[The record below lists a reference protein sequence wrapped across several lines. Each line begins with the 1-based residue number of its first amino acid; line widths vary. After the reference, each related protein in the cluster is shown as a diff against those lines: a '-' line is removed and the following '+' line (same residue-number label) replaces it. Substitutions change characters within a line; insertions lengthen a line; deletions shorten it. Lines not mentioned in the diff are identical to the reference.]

1 MRSNASTA
9 AGPWLCVLTIA
20 IFLSIAWGAL
30 AFGSVYAWAFTPLRI
45 ACLTIGLA
53 SLVVNASARVNWRV
67 AASVLA
73 IAAAC
78 GLQLAPLPPGTLKW
92 ISPATDHLLRQYDVA
107 YANGIALAHPL
118 SIDPVSTWRGLT
130 FLGCFG
136 MLLVGLARILT
147 RREVCRIAALIAALG
162 TLLAL
167 GAIIQRA
174 AFAGKVYGFWQP
186 LMAGTPFGPFLNR
199 NHFAGWML
207 MALPLTV
214 GLFCGLV
221 ARSMLG
227 AGSGCR
233 VPGRDSQRDSRVG
246 MSWRSRL
253 LWFSSPAASRVILV
267 GFAIVA
273 MALSLILSMSRL
285 GLCGFATALL
295 LAGWFVLRNRVTR
308 THRAV
313 AGAYL
318 LLLVVGSGASLRVGL
333 DQSIARFTD
342 PGARDLGGRLPIW
355 ADTARIIRDFPLGG
369 TGLNTY
375 GTATLFYQTTLPD
388 EHLREAHNDY
398 LQLAAE
404 GGLLLGIPIAAAL
417 ALFVREVYQRFRDAS
432 DEVTV
437 YWIRTG
443 AVTGLV
449 AVALQSIGEFSLQ
462 MPGNAALF
470 AVLCAI
476 AIHKSRQQYPHALT
490 NRLTPPRPPLPT
502 LAKLS

>member
-1 MRSNASTA
+1 MKSDAHGTG
-9 AGPWLCVLTIA
+9 GPLSRALTIA
-20 IFLSIAWGAL
+20 IFVSIAWGAF
-30 AFGSVYAWAFTPLRI
+30 AFGSVYSWASAPLRV
-45 ACLTIGLA
+45 ACFAIGLA
-53 SLVVNASARVNWRV
+53 ALMVNARGGVNWRIT
-67 AASVLA
+67 ASVVA
-73 IAAAC
+73 IALAC
-78 GLQLAPLPPGTLKW
+78 GLQLTPLPPAILQW

-107 YANGIALAHPL
+107 YANGIAGGHPL

-136 MLLVGLARILT
+136 LLLIGLARILT
-147 RREVCRIAALIAALG
+147 RREVCRIAALITGLG

-167 GAIIQRA
+167 GAIAQRA
-174 AFAGKVYGFWQP
+174 TSAGQVYGFWQP
-186 LMAGTPFGPFLNR
+186 LMPGTPFGPFLNR

-214 GLFCGLV
+214 GLFCGMV
-221 ARSMLG
+221 ARSM
-227 AGSGCR
+227 
-233 VPGRDSQRDSRVG
+233 SQRGRTDGTVFTDN
-246 MSWRSRL
+246 SWRRRV
-253 LWFSSPAASRVILV
+253 LWFSSPSASRVILV
-267 GFAIVA
+267 GFAVVS
-273 MALSLILSMSRL
+273 MALSLVLSMSRL
-285 GLCGFATALL
+285 GLCGFVMALL
-295 LAGWFVLRNRVTR
+295 LAGWFVKRNQVMR

-313 AGAYL
+313 AGAYAV
-318 LLLVVGSGASLRVGL
+318 LLVVGSVASLRVGL

-355 ADTARIIRDFPLGG
+355 SDTARIIRDFPLSG

-417 ALFVREVYQRFRDAS
+417 ALLAREVYQRFRDAS
-432 DEVTV
+432 DELSV

-449 AVALQSIGEFSLQ
+449 AIGLQSIGEFSLQ
-462 MPGNAALF
+462 MPGNASLF

-476 AIHKSRQQYPHALT
+476 AIHKSRGTTHTLADPLT
-490 NRLTPPRPPLPT
+490 QPRPTLP
-502 LAKLS
+502 ALS

>member
-1 MRSNASTA
+1 
-9 AGPWLCVLTIA
+9 
-20 IFLSIAWGAL
+20 L
-30 AFGSVYAWAFTPLRI
+30 A
-45 ACLTIGLA
+45 IGLA
-53 SLVVNASARVNWRV
+53 AFVVKARGGVNWRIT
-67 AASVLA
+67 ASIVA
-73 IAAAC
+73 IALAC
-78 GLQLAPLPPGTLKW
+78 GLQLAPLPPGALQR
-92 ISPATDHLLRQYDVA
+92 ISPATDQLLQQYDVA
-107 YANGIALAHPL
+107 YANGIARVHPL
-118 SIDPVSTWRGLT
+118 SIDPASTWRGLT
-130 FLGCFG
+130 FLACFG
-136 MLLVGLARILT
+136 LMLVGLARILT
-147 RREVCRIAALIAALG
+147 KREVCRIAVLITGLG

-167 GAIIQRA
+167 GAIVQRA
-174 AFAGKVYGFWQP
+174 TFAGRVYGFWQP
-186 LMAGTPFGPFLNR
+186 LMPGTPFGPFLNR

-221 ARSMLG
+221 ARSM
-227 AGSGCR
+227 
-233 VPGRDSQRDSRVG
+233 SQRAAAEGRAFIDN
-246 MSWRSRL
+246 SWRRRL
-253 LWFSSPAASRVILV
+253 LWFSSPSASQVILV
-267 GFAIVA
+267 GFAIVS
-273 MALSLILSMSRL
+273 MALSLVLSMSRL
-285 GLCGFATALL
+285 GLCGFMTALL
-295 LAGWFVLRNRVTR
+295 LSGWFVKRNRGMR

-318 LLLVVGSGASLRVGL
+318 VLVVVGSAASLRVGL

-355 ADTARIIRDFPLGG
+355 SDTARIIRDFPLGG

-417 ALFVREVYQRFRDAS
+417 ALFAREVYQRFRDAS
-432 DEVTV
+432 DELTV

-476 AIHKSRQQYPHALT
+476 AIHKSRGTTHALADHL
-490 NRLTPPRPPLPT
+490 RQPHPT
-502 LAKLS
+502 LPALS

>member
-1 MRSNASTA
+1 MR
-9 AGPWLCVLTIA
+9 PDVFTIA
-20 IFLSIAWGAL
+20 IFVSIAWGAL

-45 ACLTIGLA
+45 ACFTIGLA

-67 AASVLA
+67 AASVMA
-73 IAAAC
+73 IAVAC
-78 GLQLAPLPPGTLKW
+78 GLQLAPLPLGTLKW
-92 ISPATDHLLRQYDVA
+92 ISPATDRVLRQYDVA

-118 SIDPVSTWRGLT
+118 SIDPASTWQGLT

-136 MLLVGLARILT
+136 MLLVGFARILT
-147 RREVCRIAALIAALG
+147 RREVCRITALITALG

-174 AFAGKVYGFWQP
+174 TFGGTVYGFWQP
-186 LMAGTPFGPFLNR
+186 LMPGTPFGPFLNR

-207 MALPLTV
+207 MALPLSV

-221 ARSMLG
+221 ARSMTKR
-227 AGSGCR
+227 GSLDGVACTG
-233 VPGRDSQRDSRVG
+233 V
-246 MSWRSRL
+246 SWRSRL
-253 LWFSSPAASRVILV
+253 LWLSSPAASRVILA

-273 MALSLILSMSRL
+273 MALSLVLSMSRL
-285 GLCGFATALL
+285 GLCGFAAALL
-295 LAGWFVLRNRVTR
+295 LAGWFVQRNRVTR

-318 LLLVVGSGASLRVGL
+318 LLLVVGSAASVRVGL
-333 DQSIARFTD
+333 DQSIARFSD

-355 ADTARIIRDFPLGG
+355 SDTARIIRDFPLGG

-404 GGLLLGIPIAAAL
+404 GGLLLGIPIATAL
-417 ALFVREVYQRFRDAS
+417 ALFVREVYQRFRYAS

-476 AIHKSRQQYPHALT
+476 AIHKSRQECTRTH
-490 NRLTPPRPPLPT
+490 
-502 LAKLS
+502 

>member
-1 MRSNASTA
+1 VRSDIF
-9 AGPWLCVLTIA
+9 TIS
-20 IFLSIAWGAL
+20 IFVSIAWGAF

-45 ACLTIGLA
+45 ACFTIGLA
-53 SLVVNASARVNWRV
+53 SLVVGASARVNWRV
-67 AASVLA
+67 AASVVA
-73 IAAAC
+73 IAVAC
-78 GLQLAPLPPGTLKW
+78 GLQLAPLPPGALKW
-92 ISPATDHLLRQYDVA
+92 ISPATDHLLRQYDMA
-107 YANGIALAHPL
+107 YANGIALTHPL
-118 SIDPVSTWRGLT
+118 SIDPASTWRGLT

-136 MLLVGLARILT
+136 LLLVGLTRILT
-147 RREVCRIAALIAALG
+147 RREVCRITALITALG
-162 TLLAL
+162 ALLAL

-174 AFAGKVYGFWQP
+174 TSAGKVYGFWEP
-186 LMAGTPFGPFLNR
+186 LMPGTPFGPFLNR

-221 ARSMLG
+221 ARSI
-227 AGSGCR
+227 A
-233 VPGRDSQRDSRVG
+233 QRPLHRATSA
-246 MSWRSRL
+246 
-253 LWFSSPAASRVILV
+253 WFSSPAASRVILV
-267 GFAIVA
+267 GFAIVS
-273 MALSLILSMSRL
+273 MALSLVLSTSRL
-285 GLCGFATALL
+285 GLCGFAAALL
-295 LAGWFVLRNRVTR
+295 LAGWFVKRNRVTR

-318 LLLVVGSGASLRVGL
+318 LLLVVGIAASVLVGL

-355 ADTARIIRDFPLGG
+355 SDTARIIRDFPLGG

-388 EHLREAHNDY
+388 KHLREAHNDY

-404 GGLLLGIPIAAAL
+404 GGLLLGIPVAIAFAF
-417 ALFVREVYQRFRDAS
+417 FVREVYERFREAS
-432 DEVTV
+432 DELTV

-476 AIHKSRQQYPHALT
+476 AIHRSPQRYSSI
-490 NRLTPPRPPLPT
+490 N
-502 LAKLS
+502 